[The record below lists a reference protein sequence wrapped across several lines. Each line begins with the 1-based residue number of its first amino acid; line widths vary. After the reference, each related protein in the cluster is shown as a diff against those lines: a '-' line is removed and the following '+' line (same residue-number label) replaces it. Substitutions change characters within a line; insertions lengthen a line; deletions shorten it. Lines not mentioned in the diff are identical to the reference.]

1 MTETPSVRDR
11 LLDATIEAA
20 SIHGLS
26 RLSVG
31 DVAARA
37 GLSRQTLYKH
47 FPNKDALVAEAVLRE
62 AQAMVGQIVAAAESL
77 DDPQASLEAAIL
89 LTLRLTREHPLLD
102 RLVRTE
108 PEALLPL
115 LIGDGGVVAVAV
127 RSVVEQIIGERL
139 PDLDPVEIRRVAD
152 LLSRVLIS
160 YAVSAP
166 DDPPEVVASFVATL
180 VTSGLNDPALP
191 A

>member
-1 MTETPSVRDR
+1 MPDSRDVRTR
-11 LLDATIEAA
+11 LLDAAVEAA

-47 FPNKDALVAEAVLRE
+47 FSSKDELINEAVLRE
-62 AQAMVGQIVAAAESL
+62 AAAMVTEVVAAGETIEDPKESL
-77 DDPQASLEAAIL
+77 QASIL
-89 LTLRLTREHPLLD
+89 VTLRVAREHPLLD
-102 RLVRTE
+102 RLIRTE

-115 LIGDGGVVAVAV
+115 IMSDGGLVASAV
-127 RSVVEQIIGERL
+127 RAVVEQVITRRL
-139 PDLDPVEIRRVAD
+139 PDLSDVETRRAAD

-160 YAVSAP
+160 YAISAP
-166 DDPPEVVASFVATL
+166 DDPPEVVAEFIATL
-180 VTSGLNDPALP
+180 VTQGLGTA
-191 A
+191 AHT